1 MFLYTSELI
10 AFTIEF
16 FSQYYRMVGEY
27 AFFIRA
33 SPPSQ
38 IDSKISSEKY
48 RKSWNFRI
56 FWLMTHW
63 PDWKWGGAQGL
74 VHPDIFLVFVSGQE
88 MVCVFSLEYS
98 DLHKFHL
105 FSLYDQ
111 SYQKYIV
118 VFAAGVIEESDLLD
132 QLPKNDLV
140 GFLDDVVS

>member
-1 MFLYTSELI
+1 
-10 AFTIEF
+10 
-16 FSQYYRMVGEY
+16 
-27 AFFIRA
+27 
-33 SPPSQ
+33 
-38 IDSKISSEKY
+38 
-48 RKSWNFRI
+48 
-56 FWLMTHW
+56 
-63 PDWKWGGAQGL
+63 
-74 VHPDIFLVFVSGQE
+74 